1 MTCFLHISAFASCV
15 ASTSHVE
22 IAPVS
27 SSSSPSSP
35 GKLSCQSK
43 HDIIYII
50 SLICL
55 EHRKKKFVMST
66 GKCLGSHS
74 FTKHCQLCILY
85 KIGYFS
91 LQYQYVTYNLN
102 HFRIYTMFYC
112 NLHSNDVQLCH
123 HHQQTQLVIHLTF
136 ITMIHISCTVCML
149 NLIVSNNI
157 YYYDDICS

>member
-1 MTCFLHISAFASCV
+1 MTCFLHISATASCV

-22 IAPVS
+22 IPPVS
-27 SSSSPSSP
+27 SSSSHHHHHQVNC
-35 GKLSCQSK
+35 LYCQSK
-43 HDIIYII
+43 HDIIYFF

-66 GKCLGSHS
+66 GKCSGSHS

-102 HFRIYTMFYC
+102 HFRICTMFYC
-112 NLHSNDVQLCH
+112 NLHSNEFNCV
-123 HHQQTQLVIHLTF
+123 TI
-136 ITMIHISCTVCML
+136 I
-149 NLIVSNNI
+149 NKNNW
-157 YYYDDICS
+157 